1 MALNFHVVFLKHQSL
16 NHLDMWINLG
26 AFIYFFYQTLFFS
39 QSGQELQVNGE
50 SASQS
55 SEW

>member
-1 MALNFHVVFLKHQSL
+1 
-16 NHLDMWINLG
+16 MWINLG
-26 AFIYFFYQTLFFS
+26 AFIEFFYQKLFFS
-39 QSGQELQVNGE
+39 QSGQELQVKGG